1 MSVYSASIYLAK
13 VNCGNTSIMCKICSK
28 LTLKAPKQ
36 SHSGVFIV
44 NFQNISHIV
53 LVFPLFTLNKQ
64 VPTGYKLTNFSD
76 KYLCISISVVV

>member
-1 MSVYSASIYLAK
+1 MSVYSAGIYLAK

-28 LTLKAPKQ
+28 STLKAPKQ